1 MGGNASVVTWTL
13 PDPVLTESVASP
25 GLGPGSAA
33 EPKWDGYRAQLARW
47 SDGRVLLRSRQSADI
62 PGVLPPLWS
71 VALRQ
76 SGAKKT
82 LLIMHVGLRRPATEW
97 RALQRGLADH
107 PRAT

>member
-1 MGGNASVVTWTL
+1 MTWTL
-13 PDPVLTESVASP
+13 PDAVLTVSVASH
-25 GLGPGSAA
+25 GLAPGSAA

-47 SDGRVLLRSRQSADI
+47 SDGRVLLRSRQSTDI
-62 PGVLPPLWS
+62 PGVLSPLWS

-82 LLIMHVGLRRPATEW
+82 LLIMHVDLRRPATEW